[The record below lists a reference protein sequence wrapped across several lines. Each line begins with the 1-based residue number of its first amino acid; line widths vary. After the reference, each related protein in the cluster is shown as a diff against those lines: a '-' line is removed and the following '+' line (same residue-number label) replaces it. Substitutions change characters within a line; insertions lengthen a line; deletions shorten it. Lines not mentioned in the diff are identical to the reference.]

1 MNLKSYREININMK
15 NCYRINIDVTNA
27 LQQDIVDSRVGKY
40 LVENFTHDFD
50 RIFKREWLDQ
60 LSEQVGKIK
69 NVLIFSRP
77 SHWSTNV
84 SHVDLKNDMTP
95 VWFSLNW
102 TLLGKDSEMV
112 WHRPPDD
119 YLKCEN
125 LKTTMSNNYNLQWKV
140 NELEVIERQKIT
152 DKLTM
157 ARTDIPHSIIVKS
170 QPRIAIAIRPE
181 LSIDSNSNWE
191 HAVEYYKRKNL
202 ILE

>member
-1 MNLKSYREININMK
+1 MN

-27 LQQDIVDSRVGKY
+27 LQQDIVNSRVGKY
-40 LVENFTHDFD
+40 LVEYFTHDFD
-50 RIFKREWLDQ
+50 RIFKREWLDK

-77 SHWSTNV
+77 AHWSTNV

-95 VWFSLNW
+95 PWFSLNW

-119 YLKCEN
+119 YLNCQN

-140 NELEVIERQKIT
+140 DELEVIERQKIT
-152 DKLTM
+152 DKLVM
-157 ARTDIPHSIIVKS
+157 VRTDIPHSIIVKS

-181 LSIDSNSNWE
+181 LSNNSEFSWDM
-191 HAVEYYKRKNL
+191 AVEYYKRKNL
-202 ILE
+202 IVE